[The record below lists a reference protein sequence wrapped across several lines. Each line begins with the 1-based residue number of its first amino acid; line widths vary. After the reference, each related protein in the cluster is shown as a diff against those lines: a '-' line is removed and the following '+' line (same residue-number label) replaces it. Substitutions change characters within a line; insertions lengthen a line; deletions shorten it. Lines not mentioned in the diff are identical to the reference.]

1 MMALAEGE
9 EEEELKS
16 SVEAA
21 AAVEEEHQHQEV
33 EVPVDCLL
41 VEEEVVHCLLVAEV
55 VVHCLTAP
63 LAVEAEEL
71 EGQRQHRFDEEEE
84 AGQDHALA
92 LEEVVSGK
100 LEEH

>member
-1 MMALAEGE
+1 MRSTQLEAHLCWTGCAAKKQVVLHLTEAEEALHQAGAVMQV
-9 EEEELKS
+9 LT
-16 SVEAA
+16 EA
-21 AAVEEEHQHQEV
+21 
-33 EVPVDCLL
+33 L
-41 VEEEVVHCLLVAEV
+41 VVAEV